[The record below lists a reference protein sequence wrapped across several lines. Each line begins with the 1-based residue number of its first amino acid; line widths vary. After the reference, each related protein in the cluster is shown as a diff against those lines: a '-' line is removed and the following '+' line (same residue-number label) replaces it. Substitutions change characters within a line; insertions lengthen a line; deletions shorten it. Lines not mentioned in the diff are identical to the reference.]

1 MTEQSLATELLHEV
15 KLSARR
21 WFIAFLVMVIVE
33 VGTIIGFMWYIS
45 LPVEETIYTY
55 DQNVE
60 EVEGSTVRQIIGG
73 DLDD

>member
-33 VGTIIGFMWYIS
+33 VGTIVGFMWYIS
-45 LPVEETIYTY
+45 LPVEETTYTY

-60 EVEGSTVRQIIGG
+60 EVDGSMVRQIIGG

>member
-21 WFIAFLVMVIVE
+21 WFIAFLVMVVVE
-33 VGTIIGFMWYIS
+33 VGTIVGFMWYIS
-45 LPVEETIYTY
+45 LPVEETTYTY

-60 EVEGSTVRQIIGG
+60 EVDGSMVRQIIGG

>member
-55 DQNVE
+55 YQNVE